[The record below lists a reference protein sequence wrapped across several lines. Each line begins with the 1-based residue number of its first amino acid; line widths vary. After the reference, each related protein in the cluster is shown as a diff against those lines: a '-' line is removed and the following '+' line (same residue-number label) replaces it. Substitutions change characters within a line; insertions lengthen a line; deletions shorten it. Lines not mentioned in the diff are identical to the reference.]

1 MRPKQKP
8 PSDQQAR
15 ISFSYFDD
23 ESDSPLY
30 TLSKITFKFGASSF
44 LGGGAPQQISN
55 DRPVTSSYFLGASAG
70 AGGAGVAAGAGGA
83 GASAGLAS
91 SLTAGF
97 SGALGLHP
105 IPMEAKLI
113 TKTNARNR
121 KIHFFISLHL
131 LSSLNGR
138 HSLPPRWKNLD
149 AIGKRDFLN
158 HSPQ

>member
-1 MRPKQKP
+1 MANQIHLSIGSSKV
-8 PSDQQAR
+8 
-15 ISFSYFDD
+15 
-23 ESDSPLY
+23 
-30 TLSKITFKFGASSF
+30 TLKFGASSF
-44 LGGGAPQQISN
+44 FQRRRPLNKKTN

-70 AGGAGVAAGAGGA
+70 AGAAGVAAGAGGA

-105 IPMEAKLI
+105 IPMEAILI

-121 KIHFFISLHL
+121 KTHFFICLHL

-138 HSLPPRWKNLD
+138 HSLPARWKNLD
-149 AIGKRDFLN
+149 AIGERDFLN
-158 HSPQ
+158 HSP

>member
-1 MRPKQKP
+1 MNQVH
-8 PSDQQAR
+8 
-15 ISFSYFDD
+15 
-23 ESDSPLY
+23 
-30 TLSKITFKFGASSF
+30 LSIRLNKITFQFGASSF
-44 LGGGAPQQISN
+44 FQRRRPLNKSN
-55 DRPVTSSYFLGASAG
+55 DRPVPSSYFFGASAG

-105 IPMEAKLI
+105 TPIEAKLI

-121 KIHFFISLHL
+121 RTHFFICLHP

-138 HSLPPRWKNLD
+138 QSFPPRRTNRD
-149 AIGKRDFLN
+149 AIGERDFLN

>member
-1 MRPKQKP
+1 MTNQIHL
-8 PSDQQAR
+8 S
-15 ISFSYFDD
+15 IGS
-23 ESDSPLY
+23 
-30 TLSKITFKFGASSF
+30 SKIPFKSAPPLSSR
-44 LGGGAPQQISN
+44 GGAPQQKTN

-70 AGGAGVAAGAGGA
+70 AGATGVAAGAGGA

-91 SLTAGF
+91 SFIAGF

-121 KIHFFISLHL
+121 KIHFFICPHL
-131 LSSLNGR
+131 LSSLNRR
-138 HSLPPRWKNLD
+138 HSLPTRWKNLD